1 MDPVSQGTV
10 GAAVAQS
17 SANKG
22 NIVKVGFIGFF
33 AGLAPDLDVLIRSE
47 SDPIL
52 FLEYHRQFTHSL
64 FFIPFGSLIVAL
76 FIFPFVKG
84 SMTIKTV
91 YIASFLGYATHGLL
105 DACTSYGTLL
115 FWPFSDERVTWNNI
129 SIVDPIFTVPIVI
142 LLAIAIT
149 KRKRIFSFIAIGW
162 IIFYLSLGFIQ
173 YERTLSAAMDLANS
187 RGHNAERMTLKPSF
201 GNLILWKSIYQH
213 EETYYVDA
221 IRTVHSSTWCLG
233 ESIEM
238 FDYQYHLP
246 SLDKD
251 SQQAKDIERFRWFSQ
266 DYLGYDDKN
275 SLVTDIR
282 YSMIPNQ
289 IAPMWGLVIDTEQSI
304 DDHATW
310 WTSRS
315 LDQSQLDLFKEMLSG
330 KKCEDFLMIE
340 Q

>member
-1 MDPVSQGTV
+1 MDPVSQGAV
-10 GAAVAQS
+10 GAVFAQS
-17 SANKG
+17 AAKKE
-22 NIVKVGFIGFF
+22 NIILIGFIGFL

-47 SDPIL
+47 DDPIL
-52 FLEYHRQFTHSL
+52 FLEYHRQFSHSL
-64 FFIPFGSLIVAL
+64 FFIPIGSFFVAL
-76 FIFPFVKG
+76 FIFPFVRG
-84 SMTIKTV
+84 LMSLRMV

-105 DACTSYGTLL
+105 DACTSYGTQL
-115 FWPFSDERVTWNNI
+115 FWPFSDQRVTWNNI

-162 IIFYLSLGFIQ
+162 ITFYLSLGFIQ

-304 DDHATW
+304 DEHAAW

-315 LDQSQLDLFKEMLSG
+315 LDQGQLDLFKEMLSG
-330 KKCEDFLMIE
+330 KKCEDFLTIE

>member
-1 MDPVSQGTV
+1 M
-10 GAAVAQS
+10 
-17 SANKG
+17 
-22 NIVKVGFIGFF
+22 
-33 AGLAPDLDVLIRSE
+33 
-47 SDPIL
+47 
-52 FLEYHRQFTHSL
+52 
-64 FFIPFGSLIVAL
+64 
-76 FIFPFVKG
+76 
-84 SMTIKTV
+84 V

-105 DACTSYGTLL
+105 DACTSYGTQL
-115 FWPFSDERVTWNNI
+115 FWPFSDQRVTWNNI

-162 IIFYLSLGFIQ
+162 ITFYLSLGFIQ

-304 DDHATW
+304 DEHAAW

>member
-1 MDPVSQGTV
+1 MDPVSQGAV
-10 GAAVAQS
+10 GAAFAQS
-17 SANKG
+17 AAKKE
-22 NIVKVGFIGFF
+22 NIILIGFIGFL

-47 SDPIL
+47 DDPIL
-52 FLEYHRQFTHSL
+52 FLEYHRQFSHSL
-64 FFIPFGSLIVAL
+64 FFIPIGSFFVAL
-76 FIFPFVKG
+76 FIFPFVRG
-84 SMTIKTV
+84 LMSLRMV

-105 DACTSYGTLL
+105 DACTSYGTQL
-115 FWPFSDERVTWNNI
+115 FWPFSDQRVTWNNI

-187 RGHNAERMTLKPSF
+187 RGHNAERITLKPSF

>member
-1 MDPVSQGTV
+1 MDPVSQGAV
-10 GAAVAQS
+10 GAAFAQS
-17 SANKG
+17 AAKKE
-22 NIVKVGFIGFF
+22 NIILIGFIGFL

-47 SDPIL
+47 DDPIL
-52 FLEYHRQFTHSL
+52 FLEYHRQFSHSL
-64 FFIPFGSLIVAL
+64 FFIPIGSFFVAL
-76 FIFPFVKG
+76 FIFPFVRG
-84 SMTIKTV
+84 LMSLRMV

-105 DACTSYGTLL
+105 DACTSYGTQL
-115 FWPFSDERVTWNNI
+115 FWPFSDQRVTWNNI
-129 SIVDPIFTVPIVI
+129 SIVDPIFTIPIVI

-162 IIFYLSLGFIQ
+162 ITFYLSLGFIQ

-304 DDHATW
+304 DEHATW
-310 WTSRS
+310 WTNRS
-315 LDQSQLDLFKEMLSG
+315 LDQSQLDLFKEMLDG
-330 KKCEDFLMIE
+330 KKCVDFLMIE